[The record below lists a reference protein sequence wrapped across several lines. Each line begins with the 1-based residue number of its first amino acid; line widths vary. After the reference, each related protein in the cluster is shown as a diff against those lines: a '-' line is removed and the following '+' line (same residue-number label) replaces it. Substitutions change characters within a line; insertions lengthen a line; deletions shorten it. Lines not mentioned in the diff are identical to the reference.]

1 MIPEN
6 WRKANI
12 LQYLEQLRYD
22 SRPTLVLSVFMLK
35 RVSVVLSSLVLVLP
49 LSACSRKEANEPP
62 VATPTLTLSR
72 QKVPIGSPLQLTYR
86 FEMAPDAKIDGD
98 YWVFVHV
105 LEPDGERLW
114 VEDHLPPTPTST
126 WKPGQ
131 KIEYTRTVFVPN
143 YPYIGA
149 AVVRLGLYSPKTNQR
164 LALGGEEVSRR
175 EYLVTKFELL
185 PQSEN
190 IFLIY
195 KEGWHPAEVSSD
207 DPNTE
212 WQWTK
217 KSATISF
224 KNPRKDATFY
234 LQYAARTDKFAP
246 PQQVTIKVA
255 GQPVGTFTA
264 DAKDRVLVTFPIT
277 AAQLG
282 PADVTELTIDV
293 DRTFVPGGTDVREL
307 GIQVFHAFVEAK

>member
-1 MIPEN
+1 
-6 WRKANI
+6 
-12 LQYLEQLRYD
+12 
-22 SRPTLVLSVFMLK
+22 MLK
-35 RVSVVLSSLVLVLP
+35 RVSAVLYLVVSVLP
-49 LSACSRKEANEPP
+49 LTACGRKDANEPP
-62 VATPTLTLSR
+62 VATPSLTLSR

-86 FEMAPDAKIDGD
+86 FEVAPNVKIDGD

-114 VEDHLPPTPTST
+114 VEDHLPPVPTST

-143 YPYIGA
+143 YPYIGP

-164 LALGGEEVSRR
+164 LALGGEEVSHR
-175 EYLVTKFELL
+175 EYLVSKFELL

-224 KNPRKDATFY
+224 KNPRKDAVFY
-234 LQYAARTDKFAP
+234 LQYAARTDRFTP
-246 PQQVTIKVA
+246 PQQVTIKLA
-255 GQPVGTFTA
+255 GQPIGTFAA
-264 DAKDRVLVTFPIT
+264 DAKERMLVTFPMT

-282 PADVTELTIDV
+282 DAEVAELSIDV
-293 DRTFVPGGTDVREL
+293 DQTFVPGGSDVREL